1 MLRVRRAPSW
11 KGGEGRML
19 VCMHMRVRGFLGC
32 GVQGESGFVW
42 LLCMGCDGDGGAV
55 CGWVVWHAGW

>member
-1 MLRVRRAPSW
+1 
-11 KGGEGRML
+11 ML